1 MDRPLSST
9 SIDVRTAVGLRVGE
23 NEPAGWL
30 RGLALVRIGSVTE
43 PDIITDSCGLRIFI
57 IEGLVTI
64 VISVAARFIIADW
77 PDDAR
82 FLSSEEKTRLLKRL
96 EGDAHRGVAKMDRFD
111 RPALKRIVLDWKVWV
126 G

>member
-1 MDRPLSST
+1 
-9 SIDVRTAVGLRVGE
+9 
-23 NEPAGWL
+23 
-30 RGLALVRIGSVTE
+30 VTE

-82 FLSSEEKTRLLKRL
+82 FELGRENKTTQET
-96 EGDAHRGVAKMDRFD
+96 EGDATEVAKMDRSD